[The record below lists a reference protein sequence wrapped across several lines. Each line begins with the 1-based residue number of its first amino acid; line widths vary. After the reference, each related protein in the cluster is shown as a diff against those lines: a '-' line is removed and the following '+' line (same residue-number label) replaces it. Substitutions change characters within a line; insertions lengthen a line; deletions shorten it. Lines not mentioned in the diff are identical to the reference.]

1 MAVLRFEDTFDAVYG
16 LDIVEVEPGRVRA
29 RVPVTNAVK
38 QALGLVHGGVYAAAA
53 ESISTMGTYLAVH
66 EDGNVA
72 MGLSNATSFLRPIT
86 AGTIHIEARARHS
99 GAPPPPSPPPA
110 PATPAGPRGC
120 GTSTSPTTTAA
131 SARRRA

>member
-1 MAVLRFEDTFDAVYG
+1 MTVLPFEETFDAVYG
-16 LDIVEVEPGRVRA
+16 LDIVDVEPGRVRA

-86 AGTIHIEARARHS
+86 EGTIHVEARARHS
-99 GAPPPPSPPPA
+99 GRSTWMWDVDVTDDHGRLCATTRVTVAVRPA
-110 PATPAGPRGC
+110 
-120 GTSTSPTTTAA
+120 
-131 SARRRA
+131 

>member
-1 MAVLRFEDTFDAVYG
+1 MSVLPFEETFDAVYG

-29 RVPVTNAVK
+29 RIPVTNHVK

-86 AGTIHIEARARHS
+86 AGTVHVEARARHS
-99 GAPPPPSPPPA
+99 GATTWMWDVDITDDDGRLCATTRVTVAVRPA
-110 PATPAGPRGC
+110 R
-120 GTSTSPTTTAA
+120 AA
-131 SARRRA
+131 

>member
-16 LDIVEVEPGRVRA
+16 LDVVEVEPGRIRA
-29 RVPVTNAVK
+29 RVPVTDHVK

-53 ESISTMGTYLAVH
+53 ESISTMGTFIAVH

-86 AGTIHIEARARHS
+86 EGTVHLEARARHS
-99 GAPPPPSPPPA
+99 GRTTWVWDVDVTDDDGRLCATTRVTVAVRPA
-110 PATPAGPRGC
+110 
-120 GTSTSPTTTAA
+120 
-131 SARRRA
+131 